1 MWLEKNQISGNL
13 DLVDLPIN
21 LIDTASVLVLLQIL
35 YLIDVSIFWKHV
47 GDQEFF
53 AVTFGKYNL
62 SQIVFYFLSWVE
74 AAKFK

>member
-1 MWLEKNQISGNL
+1 M
-13 DLVDLPIN
+13 
-21 LIDTASVLVLLQIL
+21 
-35 YLIDVSIFWKHV
+35 